1 MTPIDKLT
9 SIFLKFPGIGGR
21 QAKRFVYFLLSRDK
35 VFLNDLAKEILEL
48 KSHVK
53 TCPECMRYFN
63 GSGSLCSICASP
75 NRKKESL
82 VVVEKDVDADNI
94 EKGGVFD
101 GLYFILGGSVPI
113 LEKEPEKRVKIAMLK
128 TIIQKHAGVLKEVI
142 IATNLTPE
150 GENTA
155 DYVKN
160 SLLDLQ
166 EQIGFKFSF
175 LGRGLST
182 GTEIEYSDKDTL
194 KEAFKNR
201 H

>member
-1 MTPIDKLT
+1 MT
-9 SIFLKFPGIGGR
+9 SIDNLASLFSKFPGIGGR
-21 QAKRFVYFLLSRDK
+21 QAKRFVYFLLTRDK
-35 VFLNDLAKEILEL
+35 DFLEDLVKEISEL

-53 TCPECMRYFN
+53 TCPECMRYYN
-63 GSGSLCSICASP
+63 GGGALCAICANP
-75 NRKKESL
+75 NRKKDPL
-82 VVVEKDVDADNI
+82 VIVEKDVDADNI

-101 GLYFILGGSVPI
+101 GSYFILGGSVPI
-113 LEKEPEKRVKIAMLK
+113 LEKEPEKKVHIIALSK
-128 TIIQKHAGVLKEVI
+128 LIKKLSKDLKEVI

-155 DYVKN
+155 EYIKN
-160 SLLDLQ
+160 YLEDLQ
-166 EQIGFKFSF
+166 KKIGFKFSF

>member
-1 MTPIDKLT
+1 MNAVEKLA
-9 SIFLKFPGIGGR
+9 SLFSKFPGIGPR
-21 QAKRFVYFLLSRDK
+21 QAKRFVYFLLSRDRS
-35 VFLNDLAKEILEL
+35 FLEDLANEIIIL
-48 KSHVK
+48 KSKVK

-63 GSGSLCSICASP
+63 GGGSLCSICSSP
-75 NRKKESL
+75 NRRKDSL

-101 GLYFILGGSVPI
+101 GSYFILGGSVPI
-113 LEKEPEKRVKIAMLK
+113 LEKEPEKKVRISSLK
-128 TIIQKHAGVLKEVI
+128 ALIKKHTSEIKEVI

-150 GENTA
+150 GENTS
-155 DYVKN
+155 DFIRD
-160 SLLDLQ
+160 SLQDLQ
-166 EQIGFKFSF
+166 KEIGFKISY

-182 GTEIEYSDKDTL
+182 GTEIEYSDKETL